1 MIMFAEYVFRK
12 VDADYNRKLLLIDA
26 DGLDELTHYSA
37 YFEKQGFR
45 VIRFTD
51 DLHFRAEHDEAM
63 QDTENR
69 FLLIAKNGIYI
80 PYDIV
85 KRFGRHVVSLSTL
98 FPKLSSTE
106 LKEIWNQNY
115 DLLTLAY
122 QQNYEDL
129 TAPKA
134 TLRFYESTVYG
145 TQNIER
151 YIQAL
156 QEQMR
161 EAVKHAVT
169 YRDWFAVADI
179 KAEIDLLSA
188 KYEIKTDTEQ
198 AEEPFTNFILKD
210 YGKLSTAMDPES
222 PVLVSRAMEYMHDH
236 SEKFAI
242 IVMDGMSNFDWKIL
256 SESFSDVRY
265 QKTDLY
271 AMIPTTTSIS
281 RQCLLSNKY
290 PSQLIS
296 PWTQSQE
303 KKEFTDC
310 ALGLGYLPAQIGYER
325 GYDADFSHA
334 VKCAAVIINDVD
346 DMVHGQKQ
354 GRIGMFNDIT
364 VLTKQK
370 LLLKLTKRLLQKGF
384 DVYITADHGNTPCT
398 GTGKLIGTGVDV
410 ETKSRRMLVLKDF
423 ADKDSMRIKHDLIE
437 YPKYY
442 LNKSYDYLLCRAG
455 RSFDSKGDQVMSH
468 GSITI
473 DEVIVPFITIK
484 AGDNN
489 G

>member
-1 MIMFAEYVFRK
+1 MFAEYVFRK
-12 VDADYNRKLLLIDA
+12 VDAAYNRKLLLIDA

-45 VIRFTD
+45 VIRFSD
-51 DLHFRAEHDEAM
+51 DLHFRAEHDDVM
-63 QDTENR
+63 QDSENR
-69 FLLIAKNGIYI
+69 YLLIAKNEIYT

-85 KRFGRHVVSLSTL
+85 KRFGRHVVSLGSL
-98 FPKLSSTE
+98 FPRLNSAE
-106 LKEIWNQNY
+106 LKAIRNQNY

-129 TAPKA
+129 TAPQA
-134 TLRFYESTVYG
+134 TLRFFENMVYG
-145 TQNIER
+145 KSNVER
-151 YIQAL
+151 YAHELL
-156 QEQMR
+156 QQM
-161 EAVKHAVT
+161 EDAVQHAVS
-169 YRDWFAVADI
+169 YRDWFAVADL
-179 KAEIDLLSA
+179 KAEIDLLST
-188 KYEIKTDTEQ
+188 KYELKIDTETWQQ
-198 AEEPFTNFILKD
+198 AFTDFILKN
-210 YGKLSTAMDPES
+210 YGKLSTAMDADS

-236 SEKFAI
+236 SEKFAV
-242 IVMDGMSNFDWKIL
+242 IVMDGMSGFDWKIL
-256 SESFSDVRY
+256 SKSFSDVKY
-265 QKTDLY
+265 HKTDLF

-303 KKEFTDC
+303 KKEFTEC
-310 ALGLGYLPAQIGYER
+310 ASQLGYLPAQISYER

-334 VKCAAVIINDVD
+334 VKCAAVIVNDVD

-364 VLTKQK
+364 VLAKQQ
-370 LLLKLTKRLLQKGF
+370 LLLKLTRRLLKKGF

-423 ADKDSMRIKHDLIE
+423 ADKDTMRIKHDLIE

-455 RSFDSKGDQVMSH
+455 RSFDSKGEEVMSH